1 MITPL
6 YAALFGFMYVFLSI
20 RVIKNRRALSV
31 AIGDGNNNALS
42 RVVRAHGNFSEY
54 VPFTLILLFL
64 FEIQTQSSLLVHLLG
79 ISLLIGRLIHAY
91 GLSQVNENIRLRVMG
106 MVSTFMV
113 IIVLCSAILFSYLY

>member
-1 MITPL
+1 
-6 YAALFGFMYVFLSI
+6 MYVFLSI